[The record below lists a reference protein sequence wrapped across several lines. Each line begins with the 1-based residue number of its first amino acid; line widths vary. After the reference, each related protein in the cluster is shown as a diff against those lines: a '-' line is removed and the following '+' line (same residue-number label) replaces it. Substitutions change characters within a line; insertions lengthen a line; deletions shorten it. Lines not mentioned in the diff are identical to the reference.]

1 MIEVDTSPSMDS
13 YDFVKWLYED
23 RIRHIEFVLHM
34 SEKQK
39 GDNKLP
45 VEKQIELEKEL
56 KQIKEQLKKHGI
68 EQDF

>member
-1 MIEVDTSPSMDS
+1 MFEVDTSTDMDC

-23 RIRHIEFVLHM
+23 RIRHIEYVLAQ
-34 SEKQK
+34 SAKQK

-45 VEKQIELEKEL
+45 AEKQMELEKEL
-56 KQIKEQLKKHGI
+56 KQIKEQLKRHSI

>member
-1 MIEVDTSPSMDS
+1 MFEADTSPSMES

-23 RIRHIEFVLHM
+23 IIRHIEFVLHM
-34 SEKQK
+34 SDKQK

-45 VEKQIELEKEL
+45 AEKQIELEKEL
-56 KQIKEQLKKHGI
+56 KQIKEQLKRHSI

>member
-1 MIEVDTSPSMDS
+1 MFDVDTSPSMES

-34 SEKQK
+34 SDKQK

-45 VEKQIELEKEL
+45 EEKRTELEKEL
-56 KQIKEQLKKHGI
+56 KVIKKQLKKHSI

>member
-1 MIEVDTSPSMDS
+1 MFEADTSPSMES

-34 SEKQK
+34 SDKQK

-45 VEKQIELEKEL
+45 EEKRAELEKEL
-56 KQIKEQLKKHGI
+56 KQIKEQLKRHSI

>member
-45 VEKQIELEKEL
+45 VEKQIELEKEF

>member
-1 MIEVDTSPSMDS
+1 MLEVNKNLDTDY

-23 RIRHIEFVLHM
+23 RIRHIEFVLAQ
-34 SEKQK
+34 SAKQI

-45 VEKQIELEKEL
+45 AEKQIELEKEL
-56 KQIKEQLKKHGI
+56 KQIKEQLKRHSI

>member
-1 MIEVDTSPSMDS
+1 MFEADTSPSMES

-34 SEKQK
+34 SDKQK

-45 VEKQIELEKEL
+45 AEKQIELEKEL
-56 KQIKEQLKKHGI
+56 KVIKEQLKRNSI

>member
-1 MIEVDTSPSMDS
+1 MIDVDTSVYN

-23 RIRHIEFVLHM
+23 RIRHIEYVLAQ
-34 SEKQK
+34 SARQK

-45 VEKQIELEKEL
+45 AEKQTELEKEL
-56 KQIKEQLKKHGI
+56 KQIKEQLKRHSI